1 MFALMSLH
9 CSSCSLGSVRSAF
22 LTIWVNYPGRTG
34 ICSSSPNSNSTRIVL
49 VDGEKPEN
57 LEIKPE
63 NPEKNRRTRRKP
75 GEPGEKQEN
84 PEKTRRTRRKTGEP
98 GENTENL
105 EKNRRTRRK
114 HGEPGE
120 KPENPEKNGAKYFCS
135 WAIVV

>member
-84 PEKTRRTRRKTGEP
+84 PEK
-98 GENTENL
+98 
-105 EKNRRTRRK
+105 NRRTRRK

-120 KPENPEKNGAKYFCS
+120 KRSKILLFLGHRSLIKNKTQTAVINILNLHILIKT
-135 WAIVV
+135 